1 MDNEEY
7 EELRRYLMKKEKATE
22 EYRNWA
28 DQFREENGQIFF
40 GDKRLIPRRE
50 VARIISIFHDN
61 MAHQSDKAIL
71 HHLKKRYVWQS
82 QHKDVRE
89 YVKTCWEC
97 QQRGNQK
104 QNNAKQT
111 IPVNDIFDRW
121 GIDVVG
127 PLPLSYQG
135 NKYIVV
141 AVDYFTCWPEAR
153 LLKVANATTIADFI
167 YKEIICRFETP
178 KVIQSDQGTHFVN
191 KVVKELTAKFR
202 IKHNLSS
209 PYHLQSNG
217 LVKRFNRTLC
227 EGIVK
232 MSKSIRDWNE
242 YIQPILFAYRIK
254 PLRISKQTP
263 YMLMYGREPK
273 LAMNKP
279 SKAKTLVERLLEIME
294 KVLQLRGSARKTIK
308 EAQDKLNQAFG
319 SYKQI
324 FAKGDLVLY
333 FDKTAA
339 GRHDMKLENK
349 WKGPYQIS
357 HVLDKG
363 EYKIS
368 INGKELKTTV
378 NGNLLKRFHSRST
391 WELLILI

>member
-1 MDNEEY
+1 
-7 EELRRYLMKKEKATE
+7 
-22 EYRNWA
+22 
-28 DQFREENGQIFF
+28 
-40 GDKRLIPRRE
+40 
-50 VARIISIFHDN
+50 
-61 MAHQSDKAIL
+61 
-71 HHLKKRYVWQS
+71 
-82 QHKDVRE
+82 
-89 YVKTCWEC
+89 VKTCWEC

-141 AVDYFTCWPEAR
+141 AVDYFTRWPEAR
-153 LLKVANATTIADFI
+153 PLKVANATTIADFI
-167 YKEIICRFETP
+167 YEEIICRFGTP

-191 KVVKELTAKFR
+191 KVVKELTEKFR
-202 IKHNLSS
+202 IKHSLSS
-209 PYHLQSNG
+209 PYHPQSNG
-217 LVKRFNRTLC
+217 LVERFNRTLC
-227 EGIVK
+227 EGMAK
-232 MSKSIRDWNE
+232 MSESIRDWDE

-263 YMLMYGREPK
+263 YMLVYGREPK
-273 LAMNKP
+273 LAMDKP
-279 SKAKTLVERLLEIME
+279 SKAETLVERLLEITE
-294 KVLQLRGSARKTIK
+294 KVPQLRGSARKTIK

-319 SYKQI
+319 SHKQI

-333 FDKTAA
+333 FDKAAA
-339 GRHDMKLENK
+339 GRHDTKLENK

-363 EYKIS
+363 AYRIS
-368 INGKELKTTV
+368 IDGKELKTTV

-391 WELLILI
+391 WEPVILI